1 MSRQNTV
8 HNEEYRPHIK
18 ALNAVAGAV
27 LRLGFSFGELDAD
40 SICDEARR
48 RTGLSDWGD
57 DEFYGRLQ
65 RLVQLARRADITHI
79 ARIFMHQTCV
89 QAVSNRLKM
98 EQYLKQNPQIVL
110 PKIERPI
117 FVLGFP
123 RTGTTLLQNL
133 LSLEEGRRAL
143 QFWEIVSPVPVCAD
157 PIEDRRRR
165 IKISSRMLRLALVMA
180 PEMQAVH
187 EIHSTTAE
195 ECWPL
200 FWPTFAVL
208 SQDLQSGIVEFGDY
222 LMSSD
227 MTHAYR
233 FYKRTLQL
241 LLHQRPATNLVLKC
255 PEHLW
260 FIDSLLEV
268 FPDACI
274 VWTHR
279 DPVDSIASYCSLI
292 SLSRRI
298 LYGRFDP
305 KEVGRHISGRFLTG
319 VQRAMKAREGR
330 DPRQFLD
337 IDFATLVKD
346 PARQIRQINSYFGL
360 KQSKR
365 TEVAVQ
371 QWLNTKREDSRG
383 SHVYSAERYGLNG
396 PEIHEKYA
404 EYIDGYSISLRAA
417 AK

>member
-1 MSRQNTV
+1 MPRQNTV
-8 HNEEYRPHIK
+8 QNEEYRPHIK
-18 ALNAVAGAV
+18 ALNRFAGAV
-27 LRLGFSFGELDAD
+27 MRLGFRVGELDAD

-48 RTGLSDWGD
+48 RTGLTDWGD
-57 DEFYGRLQ
+57 EEFLGRLD
-65 RLVQLARRADITHI
+65 RLVELSKAADITHI
-79 ARIFMHQTCV
+79 ARIILRQTCV
-89 QAVSNRLKM
+89 QAVANRLKM
-98 EQYLKQNPQIVL
+98 EHYLKENPQIIL

-143 QFWEIVSPVPVCAD
+143 QFWEIISPVPVCDD
-157 PIEDRRRR
+157 PVEDRRRR
-165 IKISSRMLRLALVMA
+165 IKISDRMLRMALVMA

-208 SQDLQSGIVEFGDY
+208 SQDLQSGIGEFGDY
-222 LMSSD
+222 LMNND

-233 FYKRTLQL
+233 YYKRTLQV
-241 LLHQRPATNLVLKC
+241 LLHQRPATNVVLKC

-260 FIDSLLEV
+260 FIDSLLEA

-279 DPVDSIASYCSLI
+279 DPADSIASYCSLI
-292 SLSRRI
+292 SLSRRM
-298 LYGRFDP
+298 LFGRFDP
-305 KEVGRHISGRFLTG
+305 RDVGDHISKRFLTG

-330 DPRQFLD
+330 DPSQFLD

-360 KQSKR
+360 PQSEQ

-371 QWLNTKREDSRG
+371 RWLDTKREDSRG
-383 SHVYSAERYGLNG
+383 SHVYSADRYGLNG

-404 EYIDGYSISLRAA
+404 EYIDGYSVSLRTA